1 MNKPPV
7 LYTTKEAM
15 ELLKVSRTTL
25 YRLVKNQ
32 GLKSIKVGGT
42 IRFTEDEINRFLEE
56 LKGK

>member
-15 ELLKVSRTTL
+15 GMLKVSRTTL
-25 YRLVKNQ
+25 YRIVKN
-32 GLKSIKVGGT
+32 GDLKPIKVGSG
-42 IRFTEDEINRFLEE
+42 IRFTEDEINRYLDE